1 MLDLKMAMVATAEIL
16 RISSSQPI
24 LKRAMHHALVI
35 QMHFVED
42 LGVCKYMILESLGRN
57 IILTNWMT
65 WVITNIQKLQQKL
78 QQQKLQLR
86 KTLPKPLVN
95 LTILM
100 ILVSEK
106 EDFDDEISVFIT
118 YIFCD
123 L

>member
-16 RISSSQPI
+16 KISSSQPI
-24 LKRAMHHALVI
+24 LKSAMHHALVI
-35 QMHFVED
+35 QMNFVED

-95 LTILM
+95 LTILI